1 MVIGPDSTCKTLCL
15 VKLYLD
21 KYLCAANP
29 DPKNICISSPISHAW
44 ISELCM
50 SPHTHTILIISRNS
64 NLYDDV
70 FIDQSI

>member
-50 SPHTHTILIISRNS
+50 SPHRVRKTWGTEEPG
-64 NLYDDV
+64 
-70 FIDQSI
+70 F